1 MGPEAQVPESEVEIP
16 EKLSVGENLGASISQ
31 QTGEEQINLGG
42 AIIKK
47 EAPAPSITKEDTLS
61 VPESE
66 AKVQEAKPKPKPK
79 HKAKHKGKAKPKP
92 KKTLIDEVP
101 IIDGHLPAG
110 LPTAEQLILMINR
123 DFEAIFKLGDKDGD
137 GTLCHSEIEVL
148 LIELLEHRELPL
160 GTKTVA
166 GFMYKVDRDRKG
178 LVCKEEFNNWFRSE
192 CLADRSIL
200 MNVMGSDEKREW
212 LGELT
217 ERAIKMFDMDEDGC
231 LSIEEL
237 ICFFAE
243 VSKQWGEDSSS
254 REQIEQTLVLYNKKK
269 DGKLGEDELQKLLKE
284 MMANLF
290 FHTDGGRTSASSSR
304 VSPDA
309 VPLLPAAP
317 KMPASPALV
326 SPASPAAMGS

>member
-1 MGPEAQVPESEVEIP
+1 MGAAQACPCKSKEQSEDVQWRIGPAPENEVQVPGINSEPLAIQRSYERIPRSEPIVIARIPCPCATKGTTDEVLMGPEAQLPESEVEVP
-16 EKLSVGENLGASISQ
+16 EKLSEKLSVGENLASSISQ

-42 AIIKK
+42 AVIKE

-61 VPESE
+61 VPEGE

-79 HKAKHKGKAKPKP
+79 HRAKHKGKAKPKA

-178 LVCKEEFNNWFRSE
+178 LVCKEEFNSWFSQRM
-192 CLADRSIL
+192 LGGPV
-200 MNVMGSDEKREW
+200 NSDERY
-212 LGELT
+212 GF
-217 ERAIKMFDMDEDGC
+217 R
-231 LSIEEL
+231 
-237 ICFFAE
+237 
-243 VSKQWGEDSSS
+243 
-254 REQIEQTLVLYNKKK
+254 R
-269 DGKLGEDELQKLLKE
+269 KE
-284 MMANLF
+284 GMAWRI
-290 FHTDGGRTSASSSR
+290 D
-304 VSPDA
+304 
-309 VPLLPAAP
+309 
-317 KMPASPALV
+317 
-326 SPASPAAMGS
+326 